1 MILLPHTVPSD
12 VLILY
17 TEKIFKVLIWL
28 MGHWDGVGGRGG
40 GMKGEWLMSWHNVSR
55 QSKED
60 D

>member
-1 MILLPHTVPSD
+1 MILLGTHTVPSD

-40 GMKGEWLMSWHNVSR
+40 RDERGMADVLAQR
-55 QSKED
+55 QPPKQGG
-60 D
+60 